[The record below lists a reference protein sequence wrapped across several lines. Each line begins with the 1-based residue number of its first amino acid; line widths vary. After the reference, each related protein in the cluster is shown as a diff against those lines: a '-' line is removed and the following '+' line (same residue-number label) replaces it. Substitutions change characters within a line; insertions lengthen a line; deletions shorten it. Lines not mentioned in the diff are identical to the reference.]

1 MPDLEKLKKLKEQ
14 RNYARLIDWAN
25 YTKDPITS
33 RQARDIIAQDPY
45 DLAEYLYETTEWTK
59 KNSGHSGRRLPRR
72 GVALLRQVTGMAV
85 VIGEPML
92 RPLADSVR
100 AYDKF
105 GDPDIKTRLLYFSI
119 VFDTLTRMG
128 GIARVDLE
136 ALAKE
141 KDADI
146 SKLARQA
153 LKDLPE
159 DEDDEED
166 EWDEWDDDDED
177 EDDDAYDDEDDE
189 GEHED

>member
-25 YTKDPITS
+25 YGKDPVTS
-33 RQARDIIAQDPY
+33 RAARALIAEDPY
-45 DLAEYLYETTEWTK
+45 DLAEYLYETTEWTR

-92 RPLADSVR
+92 RPLVDSVR

-105 GDPDIKTRLLYFSI
+105 GDPDIKTKLLYFSV

-128 GIARVDLE
+128 GIARADLE
-136 ALAKE
+136 AFTKD

-159 DEDDEED
+159 DVEEEE
-166 EWDEWDDDDED
+166 EWDEWDDDE
-177 EDDDAYDDEDDE
+177 EDDDED
-189 GEHED
+189 